1 MSAINVSDN
10 ARNLITRAVA
20 YLQRIAEEAAS
31 CLALRKKARAIARH
45 CSANGHQPPVLIF
58 QASSGVARL
67 TLNRAFSL
75 LTAWILRLSGVPV
88 IQMVCRRGMKR
99 CVMGTN
105 NRDLHQP
112 PPCPRCLRLE
122 RAIHSGAWVHF
133 FDYQEDTA
141 LAQAIRHLSIPQLT
155 ALHWPAPPHWALPEN
170 VTVPLG
176 ALVLPS
182 MRWILRRHNL
192 LDDEPTRT
200 LYREYLLSAW
210 SIGQEFVTLLARIHP
225 QAIVLFNGQFFP
237 EAIVAWIARQRGL
250 RVITH
255 EVGLRPFSAFFCEG
269 EATAYPIEIP
279 HDFEL
284 SEAQNARLDAYLE
297 QRFRGQFTMAGIRFW
312 PEMKGLDEAFLQR
325 ASHFKQIVPV
335 FTNVI
340 FDTSQ
345 PHSNVIFPDMFAW
358 LDEVLDIIRT
368 HPETLFVLRA
378 HPDEE
383 RPHKESR
390 ESVAMWVEKRN
401 ATALPN
407 LMFVGAR
414 QYISSYELIQRSKF
428 VMIYNSTIGL
438 EASILGTPVLCAGQA
453 RFTRYPTVFF
463 PPNREA
469 FRAQAEEFLRAEHLE
484 APSEHRRQAR
494 RFLYYQLFRVS
505 LPFDAY
511 LENGSRP
518 GTVTLRRFDWRA
530 LLPEHSPAAKTL
542 LEGVLAG
549 KPFVLEE

>member
-1 MSAINVSDN
+1 
-10 ARNLITRAVA
+10 
-20 YLQRIAEEAAS
+20 
-31 CLALRKKARAIARH
+31 
-45 CSANGHQPPVLIF
+45 
-58 QASSGVARL
+58 
-67 TLNRAFSL
+67 
-75 LTAWILRLSGVPV
+75 
-88 IQMVCRRGMKR
+88 
-99 CVMGTN
+99 
-105 NRDLHQP
+105 
-112 PPCPRCLRLE
+112 
-122 RAIHSGAWVHF
+122 
-133 FDYQEDTA
+133 
-141 LAQAIRHLSIPQLT
+141 
-155 ALHWPAPPHWALPEN
+155 
-170 VTVPLG
+170 
-176 ALVLPS
+176 